1 MGLFKRW
8 ALGIICV
15 GFLVV
20 LIFRNSNSSKNR
32 VSPVDARV
40 SPVAIAQKEMPQL
53 EMPPVVVPISG
64 KQTQLKNGESFQ
76 LQLAMALTM
85 PEGPAKKLR
94 LDQIFTLW
102 GQQDGQA
109 ALASAVAEFEKSG
122 NLSMMRSALHGI
134 SEVNPG
140 GALDLLKAMNLSD
153 RIKTDM
159 GSELLGQWVGKDAAS
174 ASRWVTGNRY
184 KEWWGGPA
192 ALVAEVWARSDPQS
206 AIQWSSQL
214 SPGLDQMSALVAAT
228 SRWSKTDLQGVA
240 DYVSRQSPGS
250 SRDIMAGTLA
260 HEFGQEDPLSGL
272 KWAAAVQDPTGRQRA
287 AAGAVADV
295 YAKDPGQVKLIL
307 KQSDLSPQEQTAVLG
322 RLQNGPWWK

>member
-20 LIFRNSNSSKNR
+20 LIFRNSNSSKNP
-32 VSPVDARV
+32 VSHVDARV

-53 EMPPVVVPISG
+53 EMPPVEAPISG

-76 LQLAMALTM
+76 LQIAMALTM

-94 LDQIFTLW
+94 LDQIFTQW

-134 SEVNPG
+134 WKVNPG

-174 ASRWVTGNRY
+174 ASRWATGNRY
-184 KEWWGGPA
+184 QEWWGGPA

-240 DYVSRQSPGS
+240 DYVFRQSPGS

-260 HEFGQEDPLSGL
+260 HEFGQEDPLCGL
-272 KWAAAVQDPTGRQRA
+272 KWAAGVQNPTGRQRA

-295 YAKDPGQVKLIL
+295 YAKDPGQVQLIL